1 MTRKYFG
8 TDGIRGRVGDAP
20 ISADFV
26 LRLGNA
32 YGHAL
37 LAARQRDDARPGG
50 AWRKPTVI
58 IGKDTRISNYM
69 FEAALEAGLVAAGVD
84 VQLMGPMPTP
94 AVAHLTRSMRADGGI
109 VISASH
115 NPHHD
120 NGIKFFSAEGEKL
133 DDATEQAIEAALED
147 PFATVASEQLGKA
160 VRTRDAVGRY
170 VEACKSSV
178 PRRFDLDGMRIV
190 VDCAH
195 GATYQIGPMVLRE
208 LGARVD
214 AIGVDPNGTNINDGV
229 GSMHP
234 EALVGRVCTTGADL
248 GIAFDGDGDRLL
260 FVDGEGAVHDG
271 DDLLYVLACDW
282 QASGRLRGPVVGTLM
297 TNYGFERAMAEAG
310 IGFLRARV
318 GDRHVHQAL
327 LEHGGI
333 LGGEASG
340 HLLCLDRATTGDG
353 IVSALQV
360 LEVLSRRGLS
370 LQEAVHGLQKVPQQ
384 TVNVRYGDGA
394 KPVEAETV
402 QIALAQAQAAV
413 QGRGRAFLR
422 PSGTEPVVRVTV
434 EADDADL
441 MQSTLQR
448 LAAAVRAAAG

>member
-8 TDGIRGRVGDAP
+8 TDGIRGRVGEGA

-37 LAARQRDDARPGG
+37 RSAVRHVDRKHGG
-50 AWRKPTVI
+50 EWRKPMVV

-94 AVAHLTRSMRADGGI
+94 AVSHLTRSLGADGGI

-115 NPHHD
+115 NPHYD

-133 DDATEQAIEAALED
+133 DDATELAIEAALD
-147 PFATVASEQLGKA
+147 KPFSTVPSDQLGKA
-160 VRTRDAVGRY
+160 VRTRDTIGRY

-178 PRRFDLDGMRIV
+178 PRRFDLGGMKIV

-195 GATYQIGPMVLRE
+195 GATYQIGPLVLRE
-208 LGARVD
+208 LGAQVE
-214 AIGVDPNGTNINDGV
+214 AIGVDPNGLNINDGV
-229 GSMHP
+229 GSTHP
-234 EALVGRVCTTGADL
+234 ETLVERVRASGADL

-260 FVDGEGAVHDG
+260 FVDSDGTVRDG
-271 DDLLYVLACDW
+271 DDLLYVLATDW
-282 QASGRLRGPVVGTLM
+282 QASGRLHGPVVGTLM
-297 TNYGFERAMAEAG
+297 TNYGLERAFAG
-310 IGFLRARV
+310 RGIEFMRTKV
-318 GDRHVHQAL
+318 GDRYVHQAL
-327 LEHGGI
+327 LERAGV
-333 LGGEASG
+333 LGGETSG
-340 HLLCLDRATTGDG
+340 HLLCLDRVSSGDG
-353 IVSALQV
+353 IISALQV
-360 LEVLSRRGLS
+360 LEVLRRRGET
-370 LQEAVHGLQKVPQQ
+370 LQQILAGFGKVPQK
-384 TVNVRYGDGA
+384 TVNVKIANGA
-394 KPVEAETV
+394 KPAEADSVKT
-402 QIALAQAQAAV
+402 ALAEAQAAV

-434 EADDADL
+434 EADDAAL
-441 MQSTLQR
+441 MQGTLDR
-448 LAAAVRAAAG
+448 LAEAVRAAL

>member
-1 MTRKYFG
+1 MARQYFG
-8 TDGIRGRVGDAP
+8 TDGIRGRVGEGP

-37 LAARQRDDARPGG
+37 REARG
-50 AWRKPTVI
+50 ADCDQWRKPLVL

-94 AVAHLTRSMRADGGI
+94 AVSHLTRSLGADGGI

-115 NPHHD
+115 NPHYD

-133 DDATEQAIEAALED
+133 DDATELAIEAALER
-147 PFATVASEQLGKA
+147 PFSTVSSERLGKA
-160 VRTRDAVGRY
+160 VRTRDAIGRY
-170 VEACKSSV
+170 VEACKGSV
-178 PRRFDLDGMRIV
+178 ARRFDLGGMRIV

-195 GATYQIGPMVLRE
+195 GATYQVGPLVLRE
-208 LGARVD
+208 LGARVE
-214 AIGVDPNGTNINDGV
+214 AIGVDPNGLNINDGV
-229 GSMHP
+229 GSTHP
-234 EALVGRVCTTGADL
+234 DALAARVREIGAEL
-248 GIAFDGDGDRLL
+248 GIAFDGDGDRVL
-260 FVDGEGAVHDG
+260 FVDAEGTVRDG
-271 DDLLYVLACDW
+271 DDLLYILATDW

-297 TNYGFERAMAEAG
+297 TNFGLEQAFAERG
-310 IGFLRARV
+310 IGFLRTKV
-318 GDRHVHQAL
+318 GDRYVHHAL

-333 LGGEASG
+333 LGGETSG
-340 HLLCLDRATTGDG
+340 HLLCLDRVSSGDG

-360 LEVLSRRGLS
+360 LEVLRRRGLR
-370 LQEAVHGLQKVPQQ
+370 LHEALAGLVKVPQK
-384 TVNVRYGDGA
+384 TVNVKVAAGSRPA
-394 KPVEAETV
+394 EAASV
-402 QIALAQAQAAV
+402 QAALAEAQVAV

-434 EADDADL
+434 EADDAGL
-441 MQSTLQR
+441 MQSTLER
-448 LAAAVRAAAG
+448 LVAAVQGAV

>member
-1 MTRKYFG
+1 MSRRYFG
-8 TDGIRGRVGDAP
+8 TDGIRGRVGEGP

-37 LAARQRDDARPGG
+37 RAAAAAQGG
-50 AWRKPTVI
+50 EWRKPEVI

-115 NPHHD
+115 NPHYD
-120 NGIKFFSAEGEKL
+120 NGIKFFSADGEKL
-133 DDATEQAIEAALED
+133 DDATELAIEASLEQ
-147 PFATVASEQLGKA
+147 PFSTVSSELLGKA

-170 VEACKSSV
+170 VEACKGSV
-178 PRRFDLDGMRIV
+178 SRRFDLGGMRIV
-190 VDCAH
+190 VDCAN
-195 GATYQIGPMVLRE
+195 GATYQIGPMVLAE
-208 LGARVD
+208 LGAQVD
-214 AIGVDPNGTNINDGV
+214 AIGVSPNGVNINDGV

-234 EALVGRVCTTGADL
+234 EGLAARVRETGADL

-260 FVDGEGAVHDG
+260 FVDSDGTVRDG
-271 DDLLYVLACDW
+271 DDLLYVLALDW
-282 QASGRLRGPVVGTLM
+282 QASGRLRGPVVGTVM
-297 TNYGFERAMAEAG
+297 TNYGLEYAFEKAG
-310 IGFLRARV
+310 IGFLRTKV
-318 GDRHVHQAL
+318 GDRYVHQAL
-327 LEHGGI
+327 LEHDGI

-353 IVSALQV
+353 IMSALQV
-360 LEVLSRRGLS
+360 LEVLRRRGMT
-370 LQEAVHGLQKVPQQ
+370 LQQALAGVRKLPQK
-384 TVNVRYGDGA
+384 TVNVRYGNGA
-394 KPVEAETV
+394 KPAEAESV
-402 QIALAQAQAAV
+402 QAALAEAQAAV

-434 EADDADL
+434 EADDDAL
-441 MQSTLQR
+441 VASTLSK
-448 LAAAVRAAAG
+448 LSDAVRAAAGQ

>member
-1 MTRKYFG
+1 VSARKYFG
-8 TDGIRGRVGDAP
+8 TDGIRGRVGEGA

-37 LAARQRDDARPGG
+37 REAAVEGV
-50 AWRKPTVI
+50 WRKPMVI

-94 AVAHLTRSMRADGGI
+94 AVAHLTRSMLADGGI

-133 DDATEQAIEAALED
+133 DDATELAIEAALER
-147 PFATVASEQLGKA
+147 PFTTVPSEQLGRA

-170 VEACKSSV
+170 VEACKTSV
-178 PRRFDLDGMRIV
+178 PRRFDLQGMRIA
-190 VDCAH
+190 VDCAN
-195 GATYQIGPMVLRE
+195 GATYQIGPLVLRE

-214 AIGVDPNGTNINDGV
+214 AIGVDPNGLNINDGV
-229 GSMHP
+229 GSTHP
-234 EALVGRVCTTGADL
+234 EHLAERVRSTGAAL
-248 GIAFDGDGDRLL
+248 GIAFDGDGDRVL
-260 FVDGEGAVHDG
+260 FVDGDGSVVDG
-271 DDLLYVLACDW
+271 DGLLYILAIDW

-297 TNYGFERAMAEAG
+297 TNYGFEQALAERG
-310 IGFLRARV
+310 IGFVRTKV
-318 GDRHVHQAL
+318 GDRYVHQAL
-327 LEHGGI
+327 LEHGGR

-340 HLLCLDRATTGDG
+340 HLLCLDRASTGDG
-353 IVSALQV
+353 IISALQV
-360 LEVLSRRGLS
+360 LEVLQRRGVS
-370 LQEAVHGLQKVPQQ
+370 LREALHGLRTYPQK
-384 TVNVRYGDGA
+384 TINVRYAAGSRPTEADSVRA
-394 KPVEAETV
+394 ALAEAE
-402 QIALAQAQAAV
+402 QAV

-434 EADDADL
+434 EADDAAL
-441 MQSTLQR
+441 MQSTLER
-448 LAAAVRAAAG
+448 LADAVRAAL

>member
-1 MTRKYFG
+1 MSRKYFG
-8 TDGIRGRVGDAP
+8 TDGIRGRVGEGV

-37 LAARQRDDARPGG
+37 RATKAAAGEKRGG
-50 AWRKPTVI
+50 EWRKPQVI

-69 FEAALEAGLVAAGVD
+69 FEAALEAGLSAAGVD

-94 AVAHLTRSMRADGGI
+94 AVAHLTRSLRADGGI

-115 NPHHD
+115 NPHYD

-133 DDATEQAIEAALED
+133 DDATELAIEAALD
-147 PFATVASEQLGKA
+147 NPFSTVSSELLGKA

-178 PRRFDLDGMRIV
+178 SRNFDLGGMRVV
-190 VDCAH
+190 VDCGH

-214 AIGVDPNGTNINDGV
+214 AMGVDPNGLNINDGV

-234 EALVGRVCTTGADL
+234 EGLAARVRETGAEL
-248 GIAFDGDGDRLL
+248 GIAFDGDGDRVL
-260 FVDGEGAVHDG
+260 FVDGNGEVRDG
-271 DDLLYVLACDW
+271 DDLLFLLASDW
-282 QASGRLRGPVVGTLM
+282 KASGRLHGPVIGTLM
-297 TNYGFERAMAEAG
+297 SNFGFERALGEAG
-310 IGFLRARV
+310 IGFFRAKV
-318 GDRHVHQAL
+318 GDRYVHQACI
-327 LEHGGI
+327 EHGSN

-360 LEVLSRRGLS
+360 LEVLHRRGIT
-370 LQEAVHGLQKVPQQ
+370 LQEGLRGMEKVPQK
-384 TVNVRYGDGA
+384 TINVRYSNGA
-394 KPVEAETV
+394 RPAEADSV
-402 QIALAQAQAAV
+402 KAALAAAQASVA
-413 QGRGRAFLR
+413 GRGRAFLR

-434 EADDADL
+434 EADDAAL
-441 MQSTLQR
+441 VQSTLEA
-448 LAAAVRAAAG
+448 LADAVRAAA